1 MNYENKN
8 TGLQCRKHITL
19 EEAVEWRKQCKQDNK
34 KLVFVNGCF
43 DLIHPGHLRLLQE
56 AKALG
61 DFLLVGLNSD
71 DSIRR
76 LKGRGRP
83 VMPLEARLF
92 LFCCLEMVDRVIVF
106 EEDTPHLLLK
116 ALQPDYYVKGTGW
129 NAEQLTEIRLVEE
142 YGGRSV
148 LMESLAAYST
158 SKIIRKIRSIP
169 ADLL

>member
-1 MNYENKN
+1 
-8 TGLQCRKHITL
+8 
-19 EEAVEWRKQCKQDNK
+19 
-34 KLVFVNGCF
+34 
-43 DLIHPGHLRLLQE
+43 
-56 AKALG
+56 
-61 DFLLVGLNSD
+61 
-71 DSIRR
+71 
-76 LKGRGRP
+76 
-83 VMPLEARLF
+83 MPLEARLF